1 MNEVQAHRLSG
12 RVALVT
18 GGARGIGEAT
28 ARRLIAEGARVVIG
42 DVSVESGELL
52 AKQLGAQ
59 ASFVELDVTSET
71 DWTRAVEHCVATFG
85 PPSILVSNAGIMCV
99 KPIEQSTVE
108 DFRRTYEVN
117 AIGAFLGIREVVPLM
132 RANGGGSIITMS
144 STAGSI
150 GVEGMTAYCASK
162 AANFTIA
169 RCAAL
174 EFGRDNIRVN
184 AVNPGLIDTAILTT
198 TPNHSEGGAT
208 LKSEDIRA
216 RAPKKGLFRLMPA
229 SSVADVAWRA
239 YQHPTRLHWYVPE
252 SIRWI
257 DRIKGLSP
265 ELVRRRIVKSLSG
278 NHAVAVTKR
287 PTP

>member
-1 MNEVQAHRLSG
+1 
-12 RVALVT
+12 LVT

-28 ARRLIAEGARVVIG
+28 VRRLLAEGAQVVLG
-42 DVSVESGELL
+42 DVLVESGELL
-52 AKQLGAQ
+52 AKELGAN

-71 DWTRAVEHCVATFG
+71 DWTRAIEHCVETFG

-108 DFRRTYEVN
+108 DFRQTYEVN
-117 AIGAFLGIREVVPLM
+117 AIGGFLGIRAIVPLM

-150 GVEGMTAYCASK
+150 GVEGLTAYCASK

-184 AVNPGLIDTAILTT
+184 AVNPGLIDTAM
-198 TPNHSEGGAT
+198 SR
-208 LKSEDIRA
+208 SD
-216 RAPKKGLFRLMPA
+216 
-229 SSVADVAWRA
+229 
-239 YQHPTRLHWYVPE
+239 
-252 SIRWI
+252 
-257 DRIKGLSP
+257 
-265 ELVRRRIVKSLSG
+265 
-278 NHAVAVTKR
+278 AVAAVDTGEVHTGLPLGR
-287 PTP
+287 VGQVDEVAALIAFLASDDASFITGAQHVIDGGLLAGQMLS

>member
-1 MNEVQAHRLSG
+1 MNEIQAHRLAG

-28 ARRLIAEGARVVIG
+28 VRRLLAEGAQVVLG
-42 DVSVESGELL
+42 DVLVENGELL
-52 AKQLGAQ
+52 AKELGAQ
-59 ASFVELDVTSET
+59 ASFVKLDVTSES
-71 DWTRAVEHCVATFG
+71 DWTRAVEHCVETFG

-108 DFRRTYEVN
+108 DFRRTFEVN
-117 AIGAFLGIREVVPLM
+117 AIGAFLGIRAVVPLM

-184 AVNPGLIDTAILTT
+184 AVNPGGIDTAMSR
-198 TPNHSEGGAT
+198 SE
-208 LKSEDIRA
+208 
-216 RAPKKGLFRLMPA
+216 
-229 SSVADVAWRA
+229 
-239 YQHPTRLHWYVPE
+239 
-252 SIRWI
+252 
-257 DRIKGLSP
+257 
-265 ELVRRRIVKSLSG
+265 
-278 NHAVAVTKR
+278 AVATIDTGDLYAGLPLARIGKVDEVAALIAFLASDDATFI
-287 PTP
+287 TGGQHVIDGGMLAGQMMS

>member
-1 MNEVQAHRLSG
+1 MNEVHAHRLSG

-28 ARRLIAEGARVVIG
+28 VRRLIAEGAQVVLG
-42 DVSVESGELL
+42 DVLVETGELL
-52 AKQLGAQ
+52 AKELGAQ

-71 DWTRAVEHCVATFG
+71 DWTRAVQHCVATFG

-99 KPIEQSTVE
+99 KPIEQSTVH
-108 DFRRTYEVN
+108 DFRQTYEVN

-150 GVEGMTAYCASK
+150 GVEGLTAYCASK

-184 AVNPGLIDTAILTT
+184 AVNPGMIDTAM
-198 TPNHSEGGAT
+198 SR
-208 LKSEDIRA
+208 SD
-216 RAPKKGLFRLMPA
+216 
-229 SSVADVAWRA
+229 
-239 YQHPTRLHWYVPE
+239 
-252 SIRWI
+252 
-257 DRIKGLSP
+257 
-265 ELVRRRIVKSLSG
+265 
-278 NHAVAVTKR
+278 AVAAIDASDLFAGLPLARLGDVNEVAALIAFLASDDATFI
-287 PTP
+287 TGGQHVIDGGLLAGQLMS

>member
-1 MNEVQAHRLSG
+1 MNEVQAHRLAG

-28 ARRLIAEGARVVIG
+28 VRRLIAEGAQVVLG
-42 DVSVESGELL
+42 DVLVETGELL
-52 AKQLGAQ
+52 AKELGAA

-150 GVEGMTAYCASK
+150 GVEG
-162 AANFTIA
+162 
-169 RCAAL
+169 
-174 EFGRDNIRVN
+174 
-184 AVNPGLIDTAILTT
+184 
-198 TPNHSEGGAT
+198 
-208 LKSEDIRA
+208 
-216 RAPKKGLFRLMPA
+216 
-229 SSVADVAWRA
+229 
-239 YQHPTRLHWYVPE
+239 
-252 SIRWI
+252 
-257 DRIKGLSP
+257 
-265 ELVRRRIVKSLSG
+265 
-278 NHAVAVTKR
+278 
-287 PTP
+287 

>member
-1 MNEVQAHRLSG
+1 VSEVQAHRLAG

-28 ARRLIAEGARVVIG
+28 ARRLIAEGAQVVVG
-42 DVSVESGELL
+42 DVLVEAGELT
-52 AKQLGAQ
+52 AKELGAQ
-59 ASFVELDVTSET
+59 ASFVELDVTSEA
-71 DWTRAVEHCVATFG
+71 DWTRAVEHCVQTFG

-99 KPIEQSTVE
+99 KPFEQSTVE

-117 AIGAFLGIREVVPLM
+117 AIGAFLGIRAVVPLM

-150 GVEGMTAYCASK
+150 GVEGMAAYCASK

-184 AVNPGLIDTAILTT
+184 AVNPGGIDTTMSR
-198 TPNHSEGGAT
+198 SE
-208 LKSEDIRA
+208 
-216 RAPKKGLFRLMPA
+216 
-229 SSVADVAWRA
+229 
-239 YQHPTRLHWYVPE
+239 
-252 SIRWI
+252 
-257 DRIKGLSP
+257 
-265 ELVRRRIVKSLSG
+265 
-278 NHAVAVTKR
+278 AVATIETDDLYGGLPLARIGRVDEVAALIAFLASDDATFI
-287 PTP
+287 TGGQHVIDGGLLAGQMMS

>member
-1 MNEVQAHRLSG
+1 MSEVHVHRLAG

-28 ARRLIAEGARVVIG
+28 VRRLIAEGAQVVLG
-42 DVSVESGELL
+42 DVLVETGELL
-52 AKQLGAQ
+52 AKELGEQ
-59 ASFVELDVTSET
+59 ASFVELDVTSEA
-71 DWTRAVEHCVATFG
+71 DWARAVEHCVATFG
-85 PPSILVSNAGIMCV
+85 PPSVLVSNAGIMCV

-117 AIGAFLGIREVVPLM
+117 AIGAFLGIKAVVPLM

-184 AVNPGLIDTAILTT
+184 AVNPGLIDTAM
-198 TPNHSEGGAT
+198 SRG
-208 LKSEDIRA
+208 D
-216 RAPKKGLFRLMPA
+216 
-229 SSVADVAWRA
+229 DVATIDSGDIFAGLPLARIGRVDEVA
-239 YQHPTRLHWYVPE
+239 ALIAFLASDDATFVTGGQHV
-252 SIRWI
+252 I
-257 DRIKGLSP
+257 DGGLLAGQMTS
-265 ELVRRRIVKSLSG
+265 
-278 NHAVAVTKR
+278 
-287 PTP
+287 

>member
-1 MNEVQAHRLSG
+1 MTMSEEHVHRLAG

-28 ARRLIAEGARVVIG
+28 VRRLIAEGARVVIG
-42 DVSVESGELL
+42 DVLVETGELL
-52 AKQLGAQ
+52 AKELGEQ
-59 ASFVELDVTSET
+59 ASFVELAVTSEA
-71 DWTRAVEHCVATFG
+71 DWARAVEHCVGTFG
-85 PPSILVSNAGIMCV
+85 PPSVLVSNAGIMCV

-150 GVEGMTAYCASK
+150 GVEGMAAYCASK

-174 EFGRDNIRVN
+174 EFGRGHIRGN
-184 AVNPGLIDTAILTT
+184 AVNPGGIY
-198 TPNHSEGGAT
+198 TPRS
-208 LKSEDIRA
+208 R
-216 RAPKKGLFRLMPA
+216 
-229 SSVADVAWRA
+229 
-239 YQHPTRLHWYVPE
+239 
-252 SIRWI
+252 
-257 DRIKGLSP
+257 
-265 ELVRRRIVKSLSG
+265 SG
-278 NHAVAVTKR
+278 AVATIDPSDLYGSLPLARIGRADEVAALIAFLASDDATFI
-287 PTP
+287 TGGQHVIDGGLLAGQMMS

>member
-1 MNEVQAHRLSG
+1 VNEIQSHRLAG
-12 RVALVT
+12 RVAVVT

-28 ARRLIAEGARVVIG
+28 VRRLLAEGAQVVLG
-42 DVSVESGELL
+42 DVLVESGELL
-52 AKQLGAQ
+52 AKELGAQ

-71 DWTRAVEHCVATFG
+71 DWTRTLEHCVETFG

-108 DFRRTYEVN
+108 DFRRTFEVN
-117 AIGAFLGIREVVPLM
+117 AIGAFLGIRAVVPLM

-184 AVNPGLIDTAILTT
+184 AVNPGGIDTAM
-198 TPNHSEGGAT
+198 SRGE
-208 LKSEDIRA
+208 
-216 RAPKKGLFRLMPA
+216 
-229 SSVADVAWRA
+229 
-239 YQHPTRLHWYVPE
+239 
-252 SIRWI
+252 
-257 DRIKGLSP
+257 
-265 ELVRRRIVKSLSG
+265 
-278 NHAVAVTKR
+278 AVATIDTGDLYAGLPLARIGKVDEVAALIAFLASDDASFITGGQHVIDGGLLAGQMMS
-287 PTP
+287 

>member
-1 MNEVQAHRLSG
+1 MSEVQAHRLEG
-12 RVALVT
+12 KVALVT
-18 GGARGIGEAT
+18 GGARGIGEST
-28 ARRLIAEGARVVIG
+28 VRRLIAEGARVVLG
-42 DVSVESGELL
+42 DVLVEAGELV
-52 AKQLGAQ
+52 AKELGAQ
-59 ASFVELDVTSET
+59 ASFVELDVTSEM

-117 AIGAFLGIREVVPLM
+117 AIGAFLGIRAVVPLM

-144 STAGSI
+144 STAGTI

-184 AVNPGLIDTAILTT
+184 AVNPGGIDTAMSR
-198 TPNHSEGGAT
+198 SE
-208 LKSEDIRA
+208 
-216 RAPKKGLFRLMPA
+216 
-229 SSVADVAWRA
+229 
-239 YQHPTRLHWYVPE
+239 
-252 SIRWI
+252 
-257 DRIKGLSP
+257 
-265 ELVRRRIVKSLSG
+265 
-278 NHAVAVTKR
+278 AVAAIDADELYGGLPLARIGKVDEVAALIAFLASDDATFI
-287 PTP
+287 TGGQHVIDGGLLAGQMMS